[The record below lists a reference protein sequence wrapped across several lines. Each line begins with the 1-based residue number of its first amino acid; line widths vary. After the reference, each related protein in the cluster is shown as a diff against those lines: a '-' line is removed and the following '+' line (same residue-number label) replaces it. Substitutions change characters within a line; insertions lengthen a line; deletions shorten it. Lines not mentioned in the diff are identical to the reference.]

1 MATTKMV
8 EGAYLHMMVSFGLFE
23 RKKKQKYMS
32 PKIKKSF
39 QFVFNFILVHIT
51 KINYTK
57 VVTFCYARYSG
68 GFLKLC
74 EKIVFYAKNST
85 RLDLLVQLQL
95 FFR

>member
-1 MATTKMV
+1 MATTKTV

-68 GFLKLC
+68 GFF
-74 EKIVFYAKNST
+74 EIRRKNSV
-85 RLDLLVQLQL
+85 LC
-95 FFR
+95 